1 MDTSLLAANDTV
13 QAKKSKANI
22 WMHKG
27 KNAMDAHADLQKDG
41 PVTIKDN
48 SKRLH
53 ISAVSVHRAL
63 SGKEGVSDKLR
74 NQVLRTA
81 KEMGYEINYAAA
93 SLKRKPTRVAVVLPQ
108 DGGLYFAYIWK
119 GMRASLKEVKGLNV
133 EVEEFVCQS
142 EDEQYDILRQ
152 IADEGDAFA
161 GVITFSFTRQ
171 PRVLLQFQRLIA
183 QGTMLVVVDD
193 ELKEPEGAYCVP
205 ANEKILGETAG
216 EFVSMIVPDK
226 GAVVI
231 TSGRTDSKIHINKVN
246 SFIGCL
252 AKNKPDLK
260 VYVVEGYYNDA
271 ESDDR
276 ICKAVGEVLA
286 QHPETVACYA
296 LTSHDNVPMVRAVE
310 QAGMADRVSVV
321 GTDLNQST
329 SDMLRKGQLKAVLN
343 QAAYMKGYAA
353 MYILVDRV
361 VKNIEPPRRF
371 DCQIDVVI
379 RSNLSFYER
388 SNNIIAWR

>member
-1 MDTSLLAANDTV
+1 
-13 QAKKSKANI
+13 
-22 WMHKG
+22 
-27 KNAMDAHADLQKDG
+27 
-41 PVTIKDN
+41 
-48 SKRLH
+48 
-53 ISAVSVHRAL
+53 
-63 SGKEGVSDKLR
+63 
-74 NQVLRTA
+74 
-81 KEMGYEINYAAA
+81 
-93 SLKRKPTRVAVVLPQ
+93 
-108 DGGLYFAYIWK
+108 
-119 GMRASLKEVKGLNV
+119 
-133 EVEEFVCQS
+133 
-142 EDEQYDILRQ
+142 
-152 IADEGDAFA
+152 
-161 GVITFSFTRQ
+161 
-171 PRVLLQFQRLIA
+171 
-183 QGTMLVVVDD
+183 
-193 ELKEPEGAYCVP
+193 
-205 ANEKILGETAG
+205 
-216 EFVSMIVPDK
+216 MIVPDK

-252 AKNKPDLK
+252 TKNKPDLK

-353 MYILVDRV
+353 MHILVDRV